1 MKKIILS
8 ILFINFCHIGF
19 SQSKTDFYETNEKID
34 LFAFIGEKISIK
46 EFDPN
51 KNNGFREYDSVKKDS
66 VLRTKYI
73 IDRAFRVKYKII
85 KKIFNDLKTDTIE
98 FLVYDRYGK
107 PNFQKYKNVI
117 LYISTGSKVNYF
129 HQKYQYDVVY
139 KNSKDAWFG
148 YIIDKNSRKKKVI
161 DLETIFNNKR
171 NNIFKELFE

>member
-19 SQSKTDFYETNEKID
+19 SQSKIDFYETNEKID

-85 KKIFNDLKTDTIE
+85 KKYLMI
-98 FLVYDRYGK
+98 
-107 PNFQKYKNVI
+107 
-117 LYISTGSKVNYF
+117 
-129 HQKYQYDVVY
+129 
-139 KNSKDAWFG
+139 
-148 YIIDKNSRKKKVI
+148 
-161 DLETIFNNKR
+161 
-171 NNIFKELFE
+171 